1 MTTDRA
7 LARIRE
13 LTGPD
18 HELGANPEQVDEL
31 IDLVRALD
39 FALEHGEPL
48 PAAWLSRPGTLFH
61 EGRTIPCVITRGGR

>member
-13 LTGPD
+13 LVGPD

-48 PAAWLSRPGTLFH
+48 PRVWSERPGLLIY
-61 EGRTIPCVITRGGR
+61 EGRTIPAVLQRG